1 LGIRERLRIK
11 KCFLS
16 PMTNGTA
23 AHVLHTKRSESFAH
37 MPSVV
42 TAAVWGGADLIA
54 FQRDD
59 II

>member
-1 LGIRERLRIK
+1 
-11 KCFLS
+11 
-16 PMTNGTA
+16 MTNGTA